1 MALDLESLGHVEVFG
16 PEPADRAPRAFGL
29 AEFLALDLPVRE
41 MMLSPII
48 AEKSINMVFAPR
60 GVGKTRFAYGIAG
73 ALASA
78 TRFLKWSA
86 ARPRRVLIVDGELPA
101 ELMQARLRDALAHLP
116 DRATA
121 EAHIRVVP
129 ADLFERGL
137 PDLATEAGQAALE
150 PLIGDAELVILDNV
164 STLVRSGKENEAE
177 GWARMQEWLLGQ
189 RRAGRSTLLIHHA
202 GRNGESRGTSKRED
216 VMDTIIRL
224 NHPDDYLPTEGTRFN
239 VTFTKSRSVMGEAV
253 APIEASIV
261 AGGEWTWKSVSNAR
275 DDRVLALRAEGM
287 SVREIAAETGVP
299 KSTVDRIIGKREAAE
314 APASDGV

>member
-1 MALDLESLGHVEVFG
+1 MPTDLESLGAVEDYA
-16 PEPADRAPRAFGL
+16 PRPCAPAPAGADAAPRAFGL
-29 AEFLALDLPVRE
+29 TEFLSLDIPPRR

-78 TRFLKWSA
+78 ASFLKWRA
-86 ARPRRVLIVDGELPA
+86 ERPCRVLIVDGELPA
-101 ELMQARLRDALAHLP
+101 ELMQARLRDALDAVP
-116 DRATA
+116 DRSVA
-121 EAHIRVVP
+121 ERHIRVVP

-137 PDLATEAGQAALE
+137 PDLATEAGQAALA
-150 PLIGDAELVILDNV
+150 PLIGDAELMILDNV

-224 NHPDDYLPTEGTRFN
+224 THPDDYVATEGTRFT
-239 VTFTKSRSVMGEAV
+239 VEFTKSRSVMGDAV
-253 APIEASIV
+253 APIEAAIV
-261 AGGEWTWKSVSNAR
+261 GGEWTWKSVSNAR
-275 DDRVLALRAEGM
+275 DDRVAALRAEGL
-287 SVREIAAETGVP
+287 SVREIAAETGIS
-299 KSTVDRIIGKREAAE
+299 KSTVGRIVERREAGDA
-314 APASDGV
+314 